1 MKMGEAPLL
10 QVEDLRVEFRTS
22 KGSVHAPDGV
32 SFCVWPGEIVGI
44 VGESGCG
51 KSVATLAL
59 LRLVRPPGRITAG
72 RILFKGRDLLT
83 LSDHEMQLLR
93 GAEMAMI
100 FQNPMTAL
108 DPVFTVGEQIAEVF
122 RSHPKLHTSDV
133 RTAAA
138 AVLERVRIPNSK
150 AQVNAYPHQFSG
162 GMAQRVMIG
171 MGVAGQPSLLIADEP
186 TTALDVSVQAQILD
200 LLRAIRRELH
210 TAIIF
215 ITHDLAITA
224 QLCDRIVVMY
234 AGQVVESS
242 TTRDLFRAP
251 RHPYTRG
258 LLDSMPRLGQR
269 RGRLAQ
275 IPGQPPDLAT
285 LPPGCR
291 FAPRCPRAE
300 TRCRTT
306 EPLLDSSREGRA
318 VRCHFPLEAAP

>member
-1 MKMGEAPLL
+1 MHEPLLL
-10 QVEDLRVEFRTS
+10 QVEDLRVEFPTP
-22 KGSVHAPDGV
+22 KGSVRAADGV
-32 SFCVWPGEIVGI
+32 SFRVWPGEILGL

-51 KSVATLAL
+51 KSVTTLAL
-59 LRLVRPPGRITAG
+59 LRLVRLPGRISSG
-72 RILFKGRDLLT
+72 RILFKG
-83 LSDHEMQLLR
+83 SDVLMLPEREMRLLR
-93 GAEMAMI
+93 GGEMAMI

-108 DPVFTVGEQIAEVF
+108 DPVFTVGDQIAEVF
-122 RSHPKLHTSDV
+122 QAHPSLRTGDV

-138 AVLERVRIPNSK
+138 AILERVRIPNAK

-171 MGVAGQPSLLIADEP
+171 MGVAGRPSLLIADEP

-200 LLRAIRRELH
+200 LLRAIRTELH

-242 TTRDLFRAP
+242 PTRDLFRAP

-258 LLDSMPRLGQR
+258 LLDSMPRLGQKR
-269 RGRLAQ
+269 ARLEQ
-275 IPGQPPDLAT
+275 IPGQPPDLGA
-285 LPPGCR
+285 LPMGCR

-300 TRCRTT
+300 ARCRAE
-306 EPLLDSSREGRA
+306 EPMLAPAGDARE
-318 VRCHFPLEAAP
+318 VRCHFPLEAP

>member
-1 MKMGEAPLL
+1 MRAPSLL
-10 QVEDLRVEFRTS
+10 VVEDLRVEFPTP
-22 KGSVHAPDGV
+22 KGSLRAADGV
-32 SFCVWPGEIVGI
+32 SFRVSSGEIVGL

-51 KSVATLAL
+51 KSVTMLAL
-59 LRLVRPPGRITAG
+59 LRLVRPPGRIASG
-72 RILFKGRDLLT
+72 RVVFKGRDLLA
-83 LSDHEMQLLR
+83 LPEPEMRSLR
-93 GAEMAMI
+93 GGEMAMI
-100 FQNPMTAL
+100 FQNAMTAL

-122 RSHPKLHTSDV
+122 RAHSQLHTSDV

-138 AVLERVRIPNSK
+138 AVLERVRIPNPT

-171 MGVAGQPSLLIADEP
+171 MGVAGRPSLLIADEP

-200 LLRAIRRELH
+200 LLRAIRTELR

-234 AGQVVESS
+234 AGQVVETSV
-242 TTRDLFRAP
+242 TRDLFRAP

-258 LLDSMPRLGQR
+258 LLDSMPRLGHKR
-269 RGRLAQ
+269 ARLAQ
-275 IPGQPPDLAT
+275 IPGQPPDLRA
-285 LPPGCR
+285 LPVGCR

-300 TRCRTT
+300 ARCRAE
-306 EPLLDSSREGRA
+306 EPMLTSLDDGRE
-318 VRCHFPLEAAP
+318 VRCHFPLEAR